1 MQLSLAHRSLEAEQQ
16 TIIERCRMIDAV
28 SIADEGI
35 GEAAEIEQAI
45 PVSVVACETGDFE
58 AEHDTDVA
66 EGDFGGQLG
75 RAIPVPESPR
85 SSSMTTICCDGH
97 PKFVALETKAY
108 CCCVDSRLWMT
119 W

>member
-1 MQLSLAHRSLEAEQQ
+1 
-16 TIIERCRMIDAV
+16 MIDV
-28 SIADEGI
+28 VTIADEGI

-58 AEHDTDVA
+58 AEHDTDVT
-66 EGDFGGQLG
+66 EGDFGGELG
-75 RAIPVPESPR
+75 KAISLSDTSSREPEIFID
-85 SSSMTTICCDGH
+85 TTICCDGH

-108 CCCVDSRLWMT
+108 CCCVDSRLCAT